1 MNNIEK
7 KEKYA
12 NLMSKLKKATD
23 NEYYYE
29 AIFIEYAILE
39 DRTESLLKH
48 AGKKYQENNGN
59 PFKISKKLNK
69 LKSEKEF
76 QTSYIR
82 KHITEELIEKIY
94 EWKIE
99 RDKLMHNIINL
110 QYANDDVKMLAL
122 NGECLVKKF
131 NSKSQLVNNYFDKNI
146 RNN

>member
-7 KEKYA
+7 KEKYS
-12 NLMSKLKKATD
+12 NLMSRLKRATD

-48 AGKKYQENNGN
+48 AGKKFQENNGN

-82 KHITEELIEKIY
+82 KHLTEELIEKIY
-94 EWKIE
+94 EWKIQ

-110 QYANDDVKMLAL
+110 QYKNDEIKMLAL

-131 NSKSQLVNNYFDKNI
+131 NSKSQLVNKYLDKQYK
-146 RNN
+146 

>member
-12 NLMSKLKKATD
+12 NLMSKLKKETD

>member
-7 KEKYA
+7 KEKYS
-12 NLMSKLKKATD
+12 NLMSRLKRATD

-48 AGKKYQENNGN
+48 AGKKFQENNGN

-69 LKSEKEF
+69 LKSEKGF

-82 KHITEELIEKIY
+82 KHLTEELIEKIY
-94 EWKIE
+94 EWKIQ

-110 QYANDDVKMLAL
+110 QYKNDEIKMVAL

-131 NSKSQLVNNYFDKNI
+131 NSKSQLVNKYLDNQYK
-146 RNN
+146 

>member
-7 KEKYA
+7 KEKYS
-12 NLMSKLKKATD
+12 NLMSRLKRATE

-48 AGKKYQENNGN
+48 AGKKFQENNGN

-82 KHITEELIEKIY
+82 KHLTEELIEKIY
-94 EWKIE
+94 EWKIQ

-110 QYANDDVKMLAL
+110 QYKNDEIKMLAL

-131 NSKSQLVNNYFDKNI
+131 NSKSQLVNKYLDNQYK
-146 RNN
+146 

>member
-7 KEKYA
+7 KEKYS
-12 NLMSKLKKATD
+12 NLMSRLKRATD

-48 AGKKYQENNGN
+48 AGKKFQENNGN

-69 LKSEKEF
+69 LKSEKEL

-82 KHITEELIEKIY
+82 KHLTEELIEKIY
-94 EWKIE
+94 EWKIQ

-110 QYANDDVKMLAL
+110 QYKNDEIKMLAL

-131 NSKSQLVNNYFDKNI
+131 NSKSQLVNKYLDKQYK
-146 RNN
+146 

>member
-7 KEKYA
+7 KEKYS
-12 NLMSKLKKATD
+12 NLMSRLKRATD

-48 AGKKYQENNGN
+48 AGKKFQENNGN

-82 KHITEELIEKIY
+82 KHLTEELIEKIY
-94 EWKIE
+94 EWKIQ

-110 QYANDDVKMLAL
+110 QYKNDEIKMLAL

-131 NSKSQLVNNYFDKNI
+131 NSKSQLVNKYLDNQYK
-146 RNN
+146 

>member
-7 KEKYA
+7 KEKYS
-12 NLMSKLKKATD
+12 NLMSRLKRATD

-48 AGKKYQENNGN
+48 AGKKFQENNGN

-82 KHITEELIEKIY
+82 KHLTEELIEKIY
-94 EWKIE
+94 EWKIQ

-110 QYANDDVKMLAL
+110 QYKNDEIKMVAL

-131 NSKSQLVNNYFDKNI
+131 NSKSQLVNKYLDNQYK
-146 RNN
+146 

>member
-48 AGKKYQENNGN
+48 AGKRFQESNGN

-82 KHITEELIEKIY
+82 KHLTEELIEKIY

-110 QYANDDVKMLAL
+110 QYKNDEIKILAL

-131 NSKSQLVNNYFDKNI
+131 NSKSQLVNKYLDKQYK
-146 RNN
+146 

>member
-7 KEKYA
+7 KEKYL
-12 NLMSKLKKATD
+12 NLMSRLKRATD

-48 AGKKYQENNGN
+48 AGKKFQENNGN

-82 KHITEELIEKIY
+82 KHLTEELIEKIY
-94 EWKIE
+94 EWKIQ

-110 QYANDDVKMLAL
+110 QYKNDEIKMLAL

-131 NSKSQLVNNYFDKNI
+131 NSKSQLVNKYLDNQYK
-146 RNN
+146 

>member
-7 KEKYA
+7 KEKYSK
-12 NLMSKLKKATD
+12 LMSRLKRATD

-48 AGKKYQENNGN
+48 AGKKFQENNGN

-82 KHITEELIEKIY
+82 KHLTEELIEKIY
-94 EWKIE
+94 EWKIQ

-110 QYANDDVKMLAL
+110 QYKNDEIKMLAL

-131 NSKSQLVNNYFDKNI
+131 NSKSQLVNKYLDNQYK
-146 RNN
+146 

>member
-7 KEKYA
+7 KEKYS
-12 NLMSKLKKATD
+12 NLMSRLKRATD

-48 AGKKYQENNGN
+48 AGKKFQENNGN

-82 KHITEELIEKIY
+82 KHLTEELIEKIY
-94 EWKIE
+94 EWKIQ

-110 QYANDDVKMLAL
+110 QYKNDEIKMVAL

-131 NSKSQLVNNYFDKNI
+131 NSKSQLVDKYLDNQYK
-146 RNN
+146 

>member
-1 MNNIEK
+1 MINIEK
-7 KEKYA
+7 KEKYL
-12 NLMSKLKKATD
+12 NLMSRLNRATD

-48 AGKKYQENNGN
+48 AGKKFQENNGN

-82 KHITEELIEKIY
+82 KHLTEELIEKIY
-94 EWKIE
+94 EWKIQ

-110 QYANDDVKMLAL
+110 QYKNDEIKMLAL

-131 NSKSQLVNNYFDKNI
+131 NSKSQLVNKYLDNQYK
-146 RNN
+146 

>member
-7 KEKYA
+7 KEKYS
-12 NLMSKLKKATD
+12 NLMSRLKRATD

-48 AGKKYQENNGN
+48 AGKKFQENNGN

-82 KHITEELIEKIY
+82 KHLTEELTY
-94 EWKIE
+94 
-99 RDKLMHNIINL
+99 M
-110 QYANDDVKMLAL
+110 V
-122 NGECLVKKF
+122 
-131 NSKSQLVNNYFDKNI
+131 
-146 RNN
+146 